1 MKPDRPLSP
10 LMLKSLYECYVR
22 EAQGQPSNP
31 FSTNNCKGL
40 IQRKMIEIRA
50 YSDGSKLKDALY
62 LTKLGK
68 DTIEP
73 ILKKIL
79 N

>member
-10 LMLKSLYECYVR
+10 LMLKSLYECYLR
-22 EAQGQPSNP
+22 EAEGRPSNP

-40 IQRKMIEIRA
+40 VQRKLIEIRP
-50 YSDGSKLKDALY
+50 YSNGSKLKDALY

-68 DTIEP
+68 ETIEP
-73 ILKKIL
+73 VLKKIF